1 MIQETRNIKFKP
13 KYLPMSMF
21 VYRYRKLNSH
31 QDGHEQSPRQRETA
45 ARGEQ
50 GAVCPEPALQDHIR
64 GNVSTYSFGITFLI
78 KQSNTINIYISWPG
92 TTYSASTGPYGRSE
106 WATHQRPGARHL
118 WCTRISSTPRTPAT
132 ICPGLMCVTGQ

>member
-21 VYRYRKLNSH
+21 VYRYRKLISH

-64 GNVSTYSFGITFLI
+64 GNVSTYSPTQTLLTLYLRARYDIFGKYGAIRQI
-78 KQSNTINIYISWPG
+78 RVGNTPETRG
-92 TTYSASTGPYGRSE
+92 TAFVVYEDIFDAKNACDHLSGFNVCNRSAT
-106 WATHQRPGARHL
+106 
-118 WCTRISSTPRTPAT
+118 TP
-132 ICPGLMCVTGQ
+132 

>member
-13 KYLPMSMF
+13 KYSPMCMF

-64 GNVSTYSFGITFLI
+64 GNVSTYSFGIIPTQTV
-78 KQSNTINIYISWPG
+78 KHY
-92 TTYSASTGPYGRSE
+92 
-106 WATHQRPGARHL
+106 
-118 WCTRISSTPRTPAT
+118 
-132 ICPGLMCVTGQ
+132 

>member
-1 MIQETRNIKFKP
+1 MIQETRNVKFKP

-50 GAVCPEPALQDHIR
+50 GAVCPEPSLQDHIR
-64 GNVSTYSFGITFLI
+64 GNVSTYSFGIIPTQTV
-78 KQSNTINIYISWPG
+78 KHY
-92 TTYSASTGPYGRSE
+92 
-106 WATHQRPGARHL
+106 
-118 WCTRISSTPRTPAT
+118 
-132 ICPGLMCVTGQ
+132 